1 MTDTVVLYGAPL
13 RDTLLEQVRATVQK
27 LPQPPLL
34 AIVQVGDNPAS
45 SAYIRQKIAACT
57 RVNIATEHIHLNK
70 GENEAFLH
78 ATLQSLATN
87 PQVTA
92 IIPQLP
98 LPTGWNADRAVNAV
112 PALKDIDGLT
122 SENREKR
129 LNNDPTALLAATPL
143 GVMRLLAHAGIDV
156 RGQKV
161 AVIGRGRVVGQ
172 PLREILHSAGAE
184 VLSINHDTPNPQAVA
199 KQAKVICAAA
209 GVPGLVTPDWVQPG
223 AAVIDVGLTRGP
235 DGKLH
240 GDANFESLQGIAG
253 LITPSPGGV
262 GPLTVASLL
271 TNVVD
276 AACLQAGQPRPNW
289 HIPAHTS
296 GT

>member
-13 RDTLLEQVRATVQK
+13 RDALLEQVRDAVPK
-27 LPQPPLL
+27 LSRPPLL

-45 SAYIRQKIAACT
+45 SAYIRQKIAACA
-57 RVNIATEHIHLNK
+57 RVGIATEHIHLNK
-70 GENEAFLH
+70 GEDEAFLH
-78 ATLQSLATN
+78 ATLQSLAAN

-98 LPTGWNADRAVNAV
+98 LPEGWNADRAVNAV

-122 SENREKR
+122 AENRQKR
-129 LNNDPTALLAATPL
+129 LNNDSTALLAATPL
-143 GVMRLLAHAGIDV
+143 GVMRLLEHAGINV

-161 AVIGRGRVVGQ
+161 AVIGRGRVVGA
-172 PLREILHSAGAE
+172 PLREILRSAGAE
-184 VLSINHDTPNPQAVA
+184 VLDINHDTPNPQAIA
-199 KQAKVICAAA
+199 RQATVICAAA

-223 AAVIDVGLTRGP
+223 ATVIDVGLTRVG
-235 DGKLH
+235 DKLH
-240 GDANFESLQGIAG
+240 GDANFKALQGIAG

-276 AACLQAGQPRPNW
+276 AAHLQAGQPRPSW
-289 HIPAHTS
+289 KV
-296 GT
+296 